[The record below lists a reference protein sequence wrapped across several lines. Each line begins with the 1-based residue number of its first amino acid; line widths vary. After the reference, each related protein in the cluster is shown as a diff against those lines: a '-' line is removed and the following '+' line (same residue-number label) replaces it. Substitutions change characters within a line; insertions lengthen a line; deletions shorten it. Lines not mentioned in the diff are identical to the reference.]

1 MRLYPLPNVRA
12 EIIRPG
18 MPLKSWLAKQTVKPF
33 ALINAS
39 LYHSDGSPIGTI
51 IEGGKVRVNSGTGFG
66 FGVRKD
72 GGWAFGSPWEYPWD
86 EYLTGYT
93 GLVQRGEYV
102 PPAFAD
108 AYVFDCKLN
117 RIGIGERNGVL
128 QIVTDDNVDVYTFG
142 RAGALNGLQSLVNL
156 DGGGSRYLY
165 LDGKTIYTSSRTPY
179 NAIAFYKEDHD
190 DMTYS
195 NSSMITEQIISKHS
209 APRTAKIDR
218 ITVHHS
224 AAVTTARALGVYF
237 QTAQRPVS
245 ANYMIG
251 NDGKIVLGVPESNRA
266 CTSSSQENDNR
277 AVTIEVSNSKAAYP
291 WPISAAAWKSLVR
304 LVADVCRRNGIPRL
318 IWSDDKAERIAGA
331 RGCNLTLHRDFA
343 ATQCPGQYLLERMP
357 ALADEVNEQLGAQ
370 PPAPDAAP
378 DPAQVSPP
386 AQSETPPEGYEHWLR
401 CWEWHEKNEKK

>member
-1 MRLYPLPNVRA
+1 MRIYELPGVRA

-18 MPLKSWLAKQTVKPF
+18 MPLATWLARQTVKPY

-39 LYHSDGSPIGTI
+39 LYRSDGSPIGTI
-51 IEGGKVRVNSGTGFG
+51 IENGKVRANAGTGFG
-66 FGVRKD
+66 FGILR
-72 GGWAFGSPWEYPWD
+72 GGSWAFGTPWMEPWQ

-93 GLVQRGEYV
+93 GLVQEGAYV
-102 PPAFAD
+102 APAFPD
-108 AYVFDCKLN
+108 VYVFDCSLN
-117 RIGIGERNGVL
+117 RIAIGEKDGVL
-128 QIVTDDNVDVYTFG
+128 QIVTDDAVDAYTFG
-142 RAGALNGLQSLVNL
+142 RRGALAGLRSLVNL
-156 DGGGSRYLY
+156 DGGGSRFLY
-165 LDGKTIYTSSRTPY
+165 IDGKTIYTSARTPY
-179 NAIAFYKEDHD
+179 NAIAFYKEDQD

-195 NSSMITEQIISKHS
+195 NSSLISEEIISKHS
-209 APRTAKIDR
+209 SPRTAKIDR

-291 WPISAAAWKSLVR
+291 WPVSAAAWKSLVR

-357 ALADEVNEQLGAQ
+357 ALADEVNEQLGAK

-378 DPAQVSPP
+378 DPVQVSPP
-386 AQSETPPEGYEHWLR
+386 AQAETPPEGYDQWLR
-401 CWEWHEKNEKK
+401 CWEWHEKTEKK